1 MKKQKND
8 TSIKLE
14 DLGVNPNEPGM
25 PLIDMDNMPV
35 LALRGSPVFSGM
47 LIPVG
52 LARESSL
59 QLVDEAEKNNEVIA
73 LVAQRDS
80 EVEAPGKRDLYPVGV
95 LGTIM
100 DKVQLPD
107 GNVSAVIKTG
117 PRVQLK
123 SLRSRSPYLRGRL
136 ELRDELLPDDKEGKE
151 RMAVLIKTCMD
162 LFDGLLKIVDTQETK
177 EMARNLENMDSPVMR
192 IAFICANSPFSND
205 DKFHMLEMDNA
216 MERYEYLARKL
227 SEATQ
232 FMRIRS
238 EIQDKTAEQLTR
250 QQRDHFLQQQI
261 RTIQEELGSSV
272 EDEDADELAARARK
286 MS

>member
-8 TSIKLE
+8 TTIKLE

-107 GNVSAVIKTG
+107 GNVLGSH
-117 PRVQLK
+117 QD
-123 SLRSRSPYLRGRL
+123 RSPR
-136 ELRDELLPDDKEGKE
+136 
-151 RMAVLIKTCMD
+151 
-162 LFDGLLKIVDTQETK
+162 
-177 EMARNLENMDSPVMR
+177 
-192 IAFICANSPFSND
+192 
-205 DKFHMLEMDNA
+205 
-216 MERYEYLARKL
+216 
-227 SEATQ
+227 ATQ
-232 FMRIRS
+232 IPTLPLPLSARP
-238 EIQDKTAEQLTR
+238 TR
-250 QQRDHFLQQQI
+250 
-261 RTIQEELGSSV
+261 
-272 EDEDADELAARARK
+272 AARRAPAR
-286 MS
+286 

>member
-8 TSIKLE
+8 TTIKLE

-123 SLRSRSPYLRGRL
+123 SPFPGAPY
-136 ELRDELLPDDKEGKE
+136 
-151 RMAVLIKTCMD
+151 
-162 LFDGLLKIVDTQETK
+162 
-177 EMARNLENMDSPVMR
+177 RNLPEVR
-192 IAFICANSPFSND
+192 
-205 DKFHMLEMDNA
+205 H
-216 MERYEYLARKL
+216 
-227 SEATQ
+227 
-232 FMRIRS
+232 
-238 EIQDKTAEQLTR
+238 
-250 QQRDHFLQQQI
+250 
-261 RTIQEELGSSV
+261 
-272 EDEDADELAARARK
+272 AAAIH
-286 MS
+286 